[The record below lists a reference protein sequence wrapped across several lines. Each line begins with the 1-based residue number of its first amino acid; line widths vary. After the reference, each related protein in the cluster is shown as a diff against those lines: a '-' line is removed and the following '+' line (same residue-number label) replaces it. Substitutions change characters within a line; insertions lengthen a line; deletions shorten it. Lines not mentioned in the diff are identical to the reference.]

1 MNKLICGALC
11 LLINITSYSQDFSNV
26 SVNATKVAG
35 DVYMI
40 TGYGGNIGVLAT
52 DKGLLLVDDQF
63 QPLAEKIEQAM
74 SSLSSRQL
82 KYVVNTHYHSD
93 HVGSNEY
100 FAHKAPILA
109 HENVRSRLS
118 KDESFNGDAL
128 PVVTYK
134 DGVTIHL
141 ENEEIQLIHLPKGHT
156 DGDTIVYFKKANVLH
171 TGDLFFQ
178 GRFPFIDLDGG
189 GTVKGYLANVRNI
202 IATMPDDVTIIPGHG
217 EVTNKAGY
225 QAFADM
231 LAYSIELVSSS
242 LEAGKSEQDI
252 LAQGIDKKYKSLSWA
267 FISEERWLKTLI
279 RDLYQSH

>member
-171 TGDLFFQ
+171 TG
-178 GRFPFIDLDGG
+178 
-189 GTVKGYLANVRNI
+189 
-202 IATMPDDVTIIPGHG
+202 
-217 EVTNKAGY
+217 E
-225 QAFADM
+225 
-231 LAYSIELVSSS
+231 
-242 LEAGKSEQDI
+242 
-252 LAQGIDKKYKSLSWA
+252 
-267 FISEERWLKTLI
+267 
-279 RDLYQSH
+279 